1 MLKPMKISPESAYKL
16 KQLFFILLYW
26 VTMTRIVVSLEIYR
40 VDGLTGLLFD
50 FDLFATLRQNMITA
64 TISGLTIGVVT
75 GLSEVFVFQ
84 RSFFRNR
91 SFLQLMAIKM
101 LVYFVFISVIAL
113 ITAYVYMVTVRDMV
127 RHDAV
132 LSVMRLMNTNG
143 FYHLLVIGMLLS
155 FGIIFLLIIQ
165 SKMGPRF
172 FTAILLG
179 RYHRPRE
186 ENRIFLFIDLTSST
200 RMAEQL
206 GHELYSRLIQQCFKD
221 FAELVI
227 QHRGQ
232 IYQFVGDEV
241 VVTWKSGRED
251 NFPDS
256 IRLFLALKRLLL
268 EKADFYT
275 NRFGVTPAFKG
286 AIHTGPVMVA
296 EVGGSLKS
304 EIAYHGDVLNTT
316 SRMMELC
323 KHYQKDLIISEE
335 VSFHVHPDEC
345 KAEIQLEG
353 EIQLRGKNNKLRLF
367 SVSEKQQEL
376 GM

>member
-1 MLKPMKISPESAYKL
+1 MNIAPENTYRL
-16 KQLFFILLYW
+16 KQLFLILLYW

-50 FDLFATLRQNMITA
+50 LDLFSTLRQNMITA
-64 TISGLTIGVVT
+64 TISGLTIGMVT

-101 LVYFVFISVIAL
+101 LVYFIFISVIAL
-113 ITAYVYMVTVRDMV
+113 STAYVYMIAVREMIH
-127 RHDAV
+127 HDAV
-132 LSVMRLMNTNG
+132 ISVMRLLNTNG

-172 FTAILLG
+172 FTAILSG

-186 ENRIFLFIDLTSST
+186 ENRIFLFADLTSST

-227 QHRGQ
+227 RYRGH

-241 VVTWKSGRED
+241 VVTWKSGREN

-268 EKADFYT
+268 EKADFY
-275 NRFGVTPAFKG
+275 NSRFGVTPAFKG

-296 EVGGSLKS
+296 EVGGSIKS

-323 KHYQKDLIISEE
+323 KFYGKDLIISEE
-335 VSFHVHPDEC
+335 VSFHIQPDDC
-345 KAEIQLEG
+345 NADIRLEG

-367 SVSEKQQEL
+367 SVAENQQEL